1 MNAFTTPD
9 ITASMAHVQ
18 ARQVA
23 DNANSLVS
31 GADKAKMM
39 EKANE
44 FESFFVYQMMELMK
58 TTTETEFDGGH
69 GEEVFRHTLTEHM
82 ADSVVK
88 AGGFGLSKVVYDQ
101 LLKQQEQRAA
111 SLAAAQSASGA
122 YTATSQLPIQ

>member
-1 MNAFTTPD
+1 MSSFATPD

-23 DNANSLVS
+23 DSTASLVS
-31 GADKAKMM
+31 SADKAKMK
-39 EKANE
+39 EKADE

-69 GEEVFRHTLTEHM
+69 GEEIFRHTLNEHM
-82 ADSVVK
+82 ADSVVQ

-111 SLAAAQSASGA
+111 ALATTQAAQSA
-122 YTATSQLPIQ
+122 YTATNQLPNQ